1 MASGE
6 YDGGAEAFEHPVEDE
21 RIGDVHDQ
29 LVTGGGEAA
38 MSLEPVLVVLLA
50 YGTAQGVFD
59 CGGCEASGVVCA
71 GGLWGLCV
79 CMMDPNLTC
88 LIGVIVTEGL
98 RHAPDLPLPA
108 ASAHRS
114 P

>member
-1 MASGE
+1 
-6 YDGGAEAFEHPVEDE
+6 
-21 RIGDVHDQ
+21 
-29 LVTGGGEAA
+29 
-38 MSLEPVLVVLLA
+38 
-50 YGTAQGVFD
+50 
-59 CGGCEASGVVCA
+59 
-71 GGLWGLCV
+71 V

-108 ASAHRS
+108 PSAHRS